1 MRRLTVQKKV
11 NPDRKKIRI
20 TFVSRKHV
28 QLCAQLPIGSRQT
41 TWKRV
46 PLPLD
51 VCQRL
56 GLIWSGC
63 RPDTRCLRGWRRGVG
78 GAGLSTGFQFS
89 EVEEQGRNNNDR
101 AMKR

>member
-1 MRRLTVQKKV
+1 MSKLTVQQKV
-11 NPDRKKIRI
+11 IPDRKKIRI

-41 TWKRV
+41 TGQRL

-56 GLIWSGC
+56 GLIWSGR
-63 RPDTRCLRGWRRGVG
+63 RPIQAVCEGGVEELV
-78 GAGLSTGFQFS
+78 APDYRLGFKFS
-89 EVEEQGRNNNDR
+89 EVEGQGRNNNDR

>member
-1 MRRLTVQKKV
+1 MRRLTVQKNV
-11 NPDRKKIRI
+11 IPDRKKIRI

-28 QLCAQLPIGSRQT
+28 QRAQLSIGSRQT
-41 TWKRV
+41 TGQRV

-56 GLIWSGC
+56 GLTWSGC
-63 RPDTRCLRGWRRGVG
+63 RPDTSCLRGWRRGVG
-78 GAGLSTGFQFS
+78 GAGLSTGFKFS

>member
-1 MRRLTVQKKV
+1 MRKLTVQKKV
-11 NPDRKKIRI
+11 IPDLEKIRI

-28 QLCAQLPIGSRQT
+28 QVCAQLPIGSRQT
-41 TWKRV
+41 TGQRV

-63 RPDTRCLRGWRRGVG
+63 RPDTSCLRGWCRGVG
-78 GAGLSTGFQFS
+78 GTGLSTGFKFS

-101 AMKR
+101 VMKR